1 MNDTICQLRIPQN
14 RCSGPKNGI
23 FHDSALLDA
32 TISVDPAI
40 VDGPVDLR
48 GGVDFWSHFKA
59 GFTVGLARSEIEPP
73 RFAFDE
79 VGAELIALDQFQKG
93 RDYGDFLSGGNEIEN
108 FRVNTIDSRELMGSG
123 QFGDFAVN
131 VGDSAALDGEV
142 ESGSV
147 GLHRERGG
155 IIRAHVARDKAVNW
169 EVGDDVAIVY
179 ENWVTIDPRFDV
191 FDAAAGFEE
200 DGLMEE
206 GQGGSA
212 VGSVGKSHIPG
223 FGEMVGVDRKIGD
236 ARRDAVIHHMC
247 DQGPVGEGDE
257 GLWQGVGEGLQAS
270 PQSGSE

>member
-14 RCSGPKNGI
+14 RCSGPENAI
-23 FHDSALLDA
+23 FHGSAFLDT
-32 TISVDPAI
+32 TIPVDPAI
-40 VDGPVDLR
+40 GDGPVDLR
-48 GGVDFWSHFKA
+48 GGVDFWSQFKA
-59 GFTVGLARSEIEPP
+59 GPEVGLARSEIEPA

-93 RDYGDFLSGGNEIEN
+93 RDHGDFLSGGNEIEN
-108 FRVNTIDSRELMGSG
+108 FRVDTIDSRELMASG
-123 QFGDFAVN
+123 QFRDFAVN

-155 IIRAHVARDKAVNW
+155 IIRAHVARDKAVDW
-169 EVGDDVAIVY
+169 EVGDDVAIVD
-179 ENWVTIDPRFDV
+179 ENRVAIDPLFDV

-212 VGSVGKSHIPG
+212 VGSVGKSPIPG
-223 FGEMVGVDRKIGD
+223 FGEMVGVDRKVGD
-236 ARRDAVIHHMC
+236 ARRDAVIHHMG
-247 DQGPVGEGDE
+247 DQGPVGEGNE